1 MKKYLEFLVKY
12 TVQNVEFSGSL
23 TWEAYHLDKIL
34 IPSSNKPL
42 ISIDVR
48 IVKRKAKP
56 NETKSPGMR
65 RKKVEIEAEY
75 VRVVDM

>member
-1 MKKYLEFLVKY
+1 M
-12 TVQNVEFSGSL
+12 QNVEFSGSL

-34 IPSSNKPL
+34 VPSSDKPL

-56 NETKSPGMR
+56 METPTLNKK
-65 RKKVEIEAEY
+65 KKVEIEAEY